1 MSALAKIV
9 VTSLDDDKA
18 EDIVTIDLA
27 GRSSVADQMVIA
39 TGRSGRQVGA
49 MADHLLEEFKS
60 AGVTAAVEG
69 MGAGDWVLIDAG
81 DIVVHLFKPDV
92 REFYDLEGM
101 WNEPAD
107 ETTKTPAKTKRA

>member
-1 MSALAKIV
+1 M
-9 VTSLDDDKA
+9 
-18 EDIVTIDLA
+18 
-27 GRSSVADQMVIA
+27 
-39 TGRSGRQVGA
+39 
-49 MADHLLEEFKS
+49 
-60 AGVTAAVEG
+60 
-69 MGAGDWVLIDAG
+69 LIDAG